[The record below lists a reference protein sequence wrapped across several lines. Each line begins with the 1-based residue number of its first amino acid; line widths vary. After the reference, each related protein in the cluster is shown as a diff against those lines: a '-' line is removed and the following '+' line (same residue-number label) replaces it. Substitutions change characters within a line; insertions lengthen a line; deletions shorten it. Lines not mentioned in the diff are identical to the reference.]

1 MKRSLYPLFLTFK
14 RCPRSSQKHPNGNS
28 NICISKFLDDKLIC
42 PLTAD
47 NSVALAFCI
56 LEIQSNNETFALFL
70 RYDEIPFFSHS
81 YHHHHHHH
89 HHCNRNRNQHR
100 RHFNH
105 DHHHRHRDFHLY
117 HDYEHQI
124 TVPITDIFIIII
136 ILIIIIIIIII
147 NNNNN
152 SNILSSLLLSPLER
166 FSIECRKP
174 KPK

>member
-14 RCPRSSQKHPNGNS
+14 RCPRSSQKHPNGKS
-28 NICISKFLDDKLIC
+28 NTCISKFLDDKLIC

-56 LEIQSNNETFALFL
+56 LEIQSNNKTFALFL

-89 HHCNRNRNQHR
+89 HHCNRNRNRHR

-105 DHHHRHRDFHLY
+105 HHHQRRRDFHIWSLSWLRTPN
-117 HDYEHQI
+117 HCSHHWH
-124 TVPITDIFIIII
+124 FHHHHH
-136 ILIIIIIIIII
+136 LIIIIIIII
-147 NNNNN
+147 NNNN
-152 SNILSSLLLSPLER
+152 SNILSSLLLSPLSR
-166 FSIECRKP
+166 
-174 KPK
+174 

>member
-14 RCPRSSQKHPNGNS
+14 RCPRSSQKHPNGKS

-42 PLTAD
+42 HLTAD

-56 LEIQSNNETFALFL
+56 LEIQSNKETFALFL

-89 HHCNRNRNQHR
+89 HYCNRNRNQHR

-105 DHHHRHRDFHLY
+105 HHHHRHRDFHLY

-124 TVPITDIFIIII
+124 IVLITDIFIIII
-136 ILIIIIIIIII
+136 IIIIII
-147 NNNNN
+147 NNNN
-152 SNILSSLLLSPLER
+152 SNILSSLLLSPLSR
-166 FSIECRKP
+166 
-174 KPK
+174 

>member
-14 RCPRSSQKHPNGNS
+14 RCPRSSQKHPNGKS

-42 PLTAD
+42 HLTAD

-56 LEIQSNNETFALFL
+56 LEIQSNKETFALFL

-89 HHCNRNRNQHR
+89 HCNRNRNQHR

-105 DHHHRHRDFHLY
+105 HHHHRHRDFHLY

-124 TVPITDIFIIII
+124 IVLITDIFIIII
-136 ILIIIIIIIII
+136 IIIIII
-147 NNNNN
+147 NNNN
-152 SNILSSLLLSPLER
+152 SNILSSLLLSPLSR
-166 FSIECRKP
+166 
-174 KPK
+174 

>member
-14 RCPRSSQKHPNGNS
+14 RCPRSSQKRPNGKS

-42 PLTAD
+42 PLTGD

-81 YHHHHHHH
+81 YHHHHHH
-89 HHCNRNRNQHR
+89 CNRNCNQHR

-105 DHHHRHRDFHLY
+105 HHHHRHRDFHLY

-124 TVPITDIFIIII
+124 TVPITDI
-136 ILIIIIIIIII
+136 LIIII
-147 NNNNN
+147 NNNN
-152 SNILSSLLLSPLER
+152 SNILPSLLLSALSR
-166 FSIECRKP
+166 
-174 KPK
+174 

>member
-14 RCPRSSQKHPNGNS
+14 RCPRSSQKHPNGKS

-56 LEIQSNNETFALFL
+56 LEIQSNNKTFALFL

-81 YHHHHHHH
+81 YHHHHHH
-89 HHCNRNRNQHR
+89 CNRNCNQHR

-105 DHHHRHRDFHLY
+105 HHHHRHRDFHLY

-124 TVPITDIFIIII
+124 TVPITDI
-136 ILIIIIIIIII
+136 LIIII
-147 NNNNN
+147 NNNN
-152 SNILSSLLLSPLER
+152 SNILSSLLLPPLSR
-166 FSIECRKP
+166 
-174 KPK
+174 

>member
-14 RCPRSSQKHPNGNS
+14 RCPRSSQKHPNGKS

-42 PLTAD
+42 HLTAD

-56 LEIQSNNETFALFL
+56 LEIQSNKETFALFL

-89 HHCNRNRNQHR
+89 HCNRNRNQHR

-105 DHHHRHRDFHLY
+105 HHHHRHRDFHLY

-124 TVPITDIFIIII
+124 IVLITDIF
-136 ILIIIIIIIII
+136 IIIIIIIII

-152 SNILSSLLLSPLER
+152 SNILSSLLLSPLSR
-166 FSIECRKP
+166 
-174 KPK
+174 

>member
-14 RCPRSSQKHPNGNS
+14 RCPRSSQKHPNGKS
-28 NICISKFLDDKLIC
+28 NTCISKFLDDKLIC

-56 LEIQSNNETFALFL
+56 LEIQSNNKTFALFL

-81 YHHHHHHH
+81 YHHHHHH
-89 HHCNRNRNQHR
+89 CNRNRNQHR
-100 RHFNH
+100 RYFNDH
-105 DHHHRHRDFHLY
+105 HHHRHRDFYLY

-136 ILIIIIIIIII
+136 
-147 NNNNN
+147 NNNN
-152 SNILSSLLLSPLER
+152 SNILSSLLLSPLSR
-166 FSIECRKP
+166 
-174 KPK
+174 